1 MRPITLTMSAFG
13 PFAKETR
20 VDFTRFSQGGLY
32 LITGDTGAGKT
43 TIFDA
48 ITFAL
53 YGAASGT
60 DRQGGMLRSDYAPP
74 GTETFV
80 TLEFAHRGVTYSIT
94 RNPDYQRPKKK
105 GEGFVTQKSGALLT
119 RADTGAVLAT
129 KSTEATERITDLLG
143 IDVNQFRQIVMIA
156 QGDFRRF
163 LQADSRERAEILRK
177 LFNTGHIQ
185 RFQKRLREEAEQ
197 EKQIYEGIRRQ
208 ILREVARVQA
218 PEGSPAAVLCRRI
231 LGEEPGVY
239 LAREL
244 IPLAEE
250 QAEEDAAAIS
260 HEEQESARL
269 AGQLKE
275 LDGRLALARAA
286 AERQEKVRQSREQV
300 TRLTARRDTLTR
312 QAEEAD
318 LRQPELEEYR
328 KQLAQAELELPRYEK
343 LTQAEEQLG
352 KAQTARRQAEN
363 NLTQAKQAL
372 EDNQARQAVLTGQL
386 EALEG
391 AEVEETRWS
400 HRAEEGEVRLSRLTQ
415 LSQGL
420 ARLETERKKL
430 TRLQEEFKTALRAK
444 EKQSGLTR
452 RAEHLFLASQAGLLA
467 ETLTQGEPC
476 PVCGSLHHPAP
487 AAREGGA
494 PTQAALNEMKAALEE
509 AEEEASRRSAAAG
522 EQNSRVE
529 TLAEG
534 LNRQA
539 EELLP
544 DDCWTNRL
552 PAALEEARQEAEKS
566 RQEREAAHRR
576 VKEKEQGAKELAKIQ
591 GKAREL
597 EARWESYR
605 VAREQA
611 ETQVQVLS
619 ETVKTLG
626 QGLSCSDQASAL
638 RRVKSLKDQALS
650 LERLMADKQAAL
662 QTCVQELKLAEGTL
676 VGLESQQSA
685 SQTESLTDLEA
696 RREEL
701 EAQRGQAADRR
712 LRLTTSRQRNLEC
725 VQALNRLTDELEEEQ
740 ERCSRLTLLAD
751 TANGSLKGAAKL
763 AFEQYLQAAY
773 FERILEAAN
782 QRFLKLSSGRFKL
795 VRSRE
800 AANQRS
806 QTGLDLNVLD
816 YYTGRERS
824 VKTLSGGE
832 SFLASLS
839 LALGLSDVIQREN
852 GGVSL
857 EAMFVDEGFG
867 SLDEDALAQAIGV
880 LTQLAG
886 DRRMVG
892 IISHVAQ
899 LRESISNQIQVTR
912 TRTGST
918 LAQKTEE

>member
-13 PFAKETR
+13 PFAGETR

-32 LITGDTGAGKT
+32 LIAGDTGAGKT

-60 DRQGGMLRSDYAPP
+60 DRQGGMLRSDYASP
-74 GTETFV
+74 GQETFV
-80 TLEFAHRGVTYSIT
+80 TLEFAHRGGIYSIT

-197 EKQIYEGIRRQ
+197 EKQTYEGIRRQ
-208 ILREVARVQA
+208 ILQEAARVQA
-218 PEGSPAAVLCRRI
+218 PEGSPAAALRQRI
-231 LGEEPGVY
+231 LEEEPRVY

-244 IPLAEE
+244 IPLTEE

-260 HEEQESARL
+260 QAEQESAKL
-269 AGQLKE
+269 AGRLKE

-286 AERQEKVRQSREQV
+286 AERQEKVRRSREQV
-300 TRLTARRDTLTR
+300 TRLTARRDTLT
-312 QAEEAD
+312 QEAEEAAQ
-318 LRQPELEEYR
+318 RQPELEECR

-352 KAQTARRQAEN
+352 KAQTARRRAEI

-372 EDNQARQAVLTGQL
+372 EANQARQTALTGQL
-386 EALEG
+386 EGLEG
-391 AEVEETRWS
+391 AEVEEARWS
-400 HRAEEGEVRLSRLTQ
+400 HRAEEAEGRLSRLTQ
-415 LSQGL
+415 LSEGL
-420 ARLETERKKL
+420 TRLEGERKKL
-430 TRLQEEFKTALRAK
+430 TRLQKDFTSALLAK

-467 ETLTQGEPC
+467 ETLTEGQPC

-487 AAREGGA
+487 AAREEGA

-539 EELLP
+539 EALLS
-544 DDCWTNRL
+544 DDCWTERL

-576 VKEKEQGAKELAKIQ
+576 VKEKEQGTEELAKIQ
-591 GKAREL
+591 GKTREL
-597 EARWESYR
+597 EARWEECR
-605 VAREQA
+605 ATREQA
-611 ETQVQVLS
+611 ETQVQVFS
-619 ETVKTLG
+619 ETVKNLS
-626 QGLSCSDQASAL
+626 QGLFCPDQTSAL
-638 RRVKSLKDQALS
+638 RRVKTLKDQASS
-650 LERLMADKQAAL
+650 LERLMADKQSAL

-676 VGLESQQSA
+676 AGLESHQSA
-685 SQTESLTDLEA
+685 PQTESPADLEA

-701 EAQRGQAADRR
+701 EAQRGRTADRR
-712 LRLTTSRQRNLEC
+712 LQLTARCQRNLEC
-725 VQALNRLTDELEEEQ
+725 VQALEVLTDQLEEER
-740 ERCSRLTLLAD
+740 ERCGRLTLLAD
-751 TANGSLKGAAKL
+751 TANGSLKGTAKL

-816 YYTGRERS
+816 HYTGRERS

-832 SFLASLS
+832 SFLASLA

-899 LRESISNQIQVTR
+899 LRESIPNQIQVTR